1 MDEHFTVKQ
10 RDIISHIDNNGV
22 IQSNEEHQRGEYVA
36 HSENSSGKIQTLKEH
51 SSGVGKFMRQFALS
65 ELFTDLYEFCGLI
78 HDIGKYSNDFQKH
91 ISGENNRVR
100 HSIYGAILAMK
111 QSMLDVAMPVY
122 GHHSGLP
129 DRPNMLLN
137 IKAEQSIS
145 KSTYDEILNR
155 WEEETEYKVFLPN
168 DESFRA
174 IPNVLQKELFVRM
187 LFSSLVDADSLDTER
202 HFSEDR
208 FNVRANLSL
217 NAEFLLNQLQQ
228 KRFIPFMNDLNKSN
242 RSINKLRNSVREYA
256 ESKTN
261 LPQGFFSLT
270 LPTGMG
276 KTLCSVNWALHH
288 ALYHKNIKRIIIV
301 LPFISIIDQTAEE
314 LKTIFNEE
322 GSDYV
327 LEHHS
332 NVIYIDENNTDET
345 TPKQLATENWDY
357 PIVITTAVQFF
368 ESLFGNKRSECR
380 KLHNIQDSI
389 IIFDEIQTLPL
400 NITEPSLV
408 MLDNLQQLCRCSVLF
423 CTATQPDFRARK
435 GFCGINYIESLVE
448 DPQYVF
454 DATKRVAYQP
464 LNGYEPMAISELADM
479 VIKKGKSALVVFN
492 TKKKARM
499 FYDELN
505 GIDGY
510 KTFHLST
517 TMCPVHRK
525 ETIRTIRQALSD
537 KEPIIVSSTQ
547 LIEAGVDMDFPTVY
561 RELAPLESIIQSA
574 GRCNREGKNG
584 IGDVYLFSLTESGQP
599 SKEYRAWL
607 EFANL
612 LYKGNEEKLC
622 THDFYEYY
630 YRELVKNYA
639 HTDKF
644 NITEDRKKLLYQTV
658 ADKYKIIDSNSQSL
672 FVYSYN
678 SDSRL
683 LYSQVKDKEFLNKR
697 ERQQVAQYCVQV
709 YDNFLRDNA
718 SFIGSE
724 RCGLLIWHGSYSPD
738 YGLPFIEGLSVL
750 IK

>member
-1 MDEHFTVKQ
+1 MTKRREN
-10 RDIISHIDNNGV
+10 I
-22 IQSNEEHQRGEYVA
+22 EYCCKEYIA
-36 HSENSSGKIQTLKEH
+36 HSENSSGVNQMMKEH
-51 SSGVGKFMRQFALS
+51 SSGVGRFMRDYALS
-65 ELFTDLYEFCGLI
+65 EVFADLYEFCGLI
-78 HDIGKYSNDFQKH
+78 HDIGKYSTDFQKH

-100 HSIYGAILAMK
+100 HSIYGAIYAIR

-129 DRPNMLLN
+129 NRPDMFLD
-137 IKAEQSIS
+137 IKTEQSTPESI
-145 KSTYDEILNR
+145 YDEIVKR
-155 WEEETEYKVFLPN
+155 WKEDTESKVDVPD
-168 DESFRA
+168 DESFRV
-174 IPNVLQKELFVRM
+174 IPDILQKELFVRM

-202 HFSEDR
+202 HFCEGR
-208 FNVRANLSL
+208 FNARTNQSL
-217 NAEFLLNQLQQ
+217 DAQFLLNQLQQ
-228 KRFIPFMNDLNKSN
+228 KRFIPFMNALENSN
-242 RSINKLRNSVREYA
+242 RPINKLRNAVREYA
-256 ESKTN
+256 ESKAR

-276 KTLCSVNWALHH
+276 KTLCSINWALHH
-288 ALYHKNIKRIIIV
+288 ALCHKNIKRIIIV

-314 LKTIFNEE
+314 LKAIFNGE
-322 GSDYV
+322 GGDFV

-332 NVIYIDENNTDET
+332 NVIYIDENNTDES

-357 PIVITTAVQFF
+357 PIIITTAVQFF
-368 ESLFGNKRSECR
+368 ESLFSNRRSACR

-400 NITEPSLV
+400 NVTEPTLV
-408 MLDNLQQLCRCSVLF
+408 MLDNLQQLCRCSLLF
-423 CTATQPDFRARK
+423 CTATQPDFRTRK
-435 GFCGINYIESLVE
+435 GFSGVSHIESLVE
-448 DPQYVF
+448 DPQHVF
-454 DATKRVAYQP
+454 DATKRVIYQP
-464 LNGYEPMAISELADM
+464 LNGYNQMAISELADN
-479 VIKKGKSALVVFN
+479 VIKQGKSALVVFN

-499 FYDELN
+499 FYDELSS
-505 GIDGY
+505 IDSY
-510 KTFHLST
+510 KIFHLST

-525 ETIRTIRQALSD
+525 EVIRTIRQALED
-537 KEPIIVSSTQ
+537 KERIIVSSTQ

-574 GRCNREGKNG
+574 GRCNREGKIG

-612 LYKGNEEKLC
+612 LYKGIEEKLC

-639 HTDKF
+639 HTDKY

-658 ADKYKIIDSNSQSL
+658 ADKYKIIDSNSQAL
-672 FVYSYN
+672 FVYDYN
-678 SDSRL
+678 SESRQ
-683 LYSQVKDKEFLNKR
+683 LYSQVKDKEYLTKQ
-697 ERQQVAQYCVQV
+697 ERQQVSQYCVQV

-718 SFIGSE
+718 TFIGSE
-724 RCGLLIWHGSYSPD
+724 QCGLLIWHGSYSPD
-738 YGLPFIEGLSVL
+738 FGLPFIEEFNVL